1 MKTIPLGHG
10 KAAIVDDEDFEY
22 LSQYRWFLQSTK
34 ELYVQRHNNEKKR
47 GKIYMHREIL
57 RCLPGVMIDHIN
69 GNSLD
74 NRKCNLRA
82 ATNSQNMANQ
92 PKQKRNLCRFKGIC
106 VDKKNGGWRAQI
118 SINGETKNL
127 GHFLDDE
134 SAARAYNDAARKQFG
149 EYARLNEFPDVA
161 RINKGTSS
169 QKAKAEAV

>member
-1 MKTIPLGHG
+1 
-10 KAAIVDDEDFEY
+10 
-22 LSQYRWFLQSTK
+22 
-34 ELYVQRHNNEKKR
+34 
-47 GKIYMHREIL
+47 MHREIL

-169 QKAKAEAV
+169 QKAKASTRSFIYIRHFWASPGLTPPKVNAARIAQFKAYTADIVSRP

>member
-1 MKTIPLGHG
+1 MKTIPLGRG
-10 KAAIVDDEDFEY
+10 RVAIVDDEDFDY
-22 LSQYRWFLQSTK
+22 LSQYKWFLQSSK
-34 ELYVQRHNNEKKR
+34 GRYVQRHNNEKKR

-57 RCLPGVMIDHIN
+57 PCPSGMMIDHIN
-69 GNSLD
+69 GNGLD
-74 NRKCNLRA
+74 NRKCNLRV
-82 ATNSQNMANQ
+82 ATQSQNNSNQ
-92 PKQKRNLCRFKGIC
+92 PKQKRNICRFKGIC

-161 RINKGTSS
+161 RINKGAGSG
-169 QKAKAEAV
+169 KAKAEAV